1 MDAIKLSTCWS
12 LIMGTSKEDIDRKKE
27 EIENILKQIC
37 PIHRA
42 LLKEEKNEDCNLDV
56 NVQSGESSQEEPSQK
71 GKRKST
77 L

>member
-42 LLKEEKNEDCNLDV
+42 LLKEEKNEDGNLDV
-56 NVQSGESSQEEPSQK
+56 NVQSGESSQEEPSQRR
-71 GKRKST
+71 KRKST